1 MLLLAVSGGA
11 CLDEGTDG
19 TGPGQRRPNLVIV
32 LSDALRASSL
42 PFHGYPRNTAPHLTE
57 LTAES
62 VVFERHLAN
71 YPATPT
77 SVSQMLSGR
86 LMPPLLM
93 DHSFAVA
100 PVRAIGKDL
109 LVLPRALQDAGYRT
123 ALVTAHP
130 WFNERARVLRF
141 FDHREVVAP
150 SQGEAYAP
158 FEALSRPA
166 REFLDRSV
174 STGEP
179 FFLYLHAMDT
189 HGPFR
194 RHDGHRSF
202 QGAGDYPEVY
212 DLYDSEIRYTDH
224 WVGWLVR
231 ELRERGLLER
241 TIFVFTSD
249 HGEELGERGP
259 EFWNRSHG
267 YTVRR
272 VQLHV
277 PLLLRLPG
285 GAQGGTRIREM
296 TNHLDLAPTLLRLLA
311 PQTSLERHHLDGRD
325 LSSRILAGW
334 VDAGDGITTPA
345 FTWRYWGLH
354 KGDLELH
361 YDQWRDEYVL
371 SEVAASRFNYPW
383 SSPVVDPEEEEAL
396 RADLERTRRVQSR
409 EFLDLSPSYDALG
422 RVAIGVPTH
431 LVDANAGSPTFDPD
445 PEDDHWFQDAVLRLE
460 AAPGERPGPVRLSTP
475 WAPGLY
481 RVWVR
486 LSPTGLRKGF
496 QNRFRLRI
504 GARRGA
510 ALELDGRNAPNGALL
525 DAGLH
530 QIGHHF
536 EVEVSEPR
544 GGVSL
549 AGFVLELQGGV
560 GEGDGGGPAP
570 EALDSELEERL
581 RALGYVD

>member
-11 CLDEGTDG
+11 CLDERT
-19 TGPGQRRPNLVIV
+19 QRRGPEYRPPNLVIV

-42 PFHGYPRNTAPHLTE
+42 PFHGYQRNTAPRLAE
-57 LTAES
+57 LADES
-62 VVFERHLAN
+62 VLFERHLAN

-93 DHSFAVA
+93 DHSFALA
-100 PVRAIGKDL
+100 PVRAIQENL

-141 FDHREVVAP
+141 FHQRAVVSP
-150 SQGEAYAP
+150 DPGDAYAP
-158 FEALSRPA
+158 FEALATPVRGV
-166 REFLDRSV
+166 LDRLGS
-174 STGEP
+174 GKEP

-194 RHDGHRSF
+194 RHEGYPSFDGE
-202 QGAGDYPEVY
+202 GDYPEVY

-231 ELRERGLLER
+231 ELRSRGLLER
-241 TIFVFTSD
+241 TLFVFTSD

-311 PQTSLERHHLDGRD
+311 PEASLERYRLDGRD
-325 LSSRILAGW
+325 LSGQILDGW
-334 VDAGDGITTPA
+334 IDASEATTPA
-345 FTWRYWGLH
+345 FTWRYWGIH

-371 SEVAASRFNYPW
+371 YRVSTSRFNYPW
-383 SSPVVDPEEEEAL
+383 SSPVADPEETAAL
-396 RADLERTRRVQSR
+396 RADLERTRRVHSR
-409 EFLDLSPSYDALG
+409 AFLDSPPTHDALG
-422 RVAIGVPTH
+422 RVAIGMPTH
-431 LVDANAGSPTFDPD
+431 LVDADTDSPTFEPD
-445 PEDDHWFQDAVLRLE
+445 PGDDRWFQDAVLRLE
-460 AAPGERPGPVRLSTP
+460 AAPGERPGAIRLSIP

-486 LSPTGLRKGF
+486 LSPTGLRQGF

-504 GARRGA
+504 GARRGDA
-510 ALELDGRNAPNGALL
+510 VDMDARDAPNEALL
-525 DAGLH
+525 NAGLH
-530 QIGHHF
+530 QIGQRF

-549 AGFVLELQGGV
+549 AGFVLELQGADGQ
-560 GEGDGGGPAP
+560 GETAP
-570 EALDSELEERL
+570 LDPELEERL